1 MHRNVYLQGEL
12 AERFGDSF
20 RVQATSCAEILK
32 CINANRPTFSQY
44 LRECHEQDIAI
55 AIKCGEEGK
64 NLENEDISTELKEGD
79 VYMAIIPAGSKS
91 GLGKILAAVALIT
104 IGLPMLS
111 GGLGTAAAVGPNM
124 TWGAMIQAG
133 AGTTLGKIAVG
144 LATNL
149 AITGLMQ
156 IMAPDPEKDVNSTN
170 YLFDGDSQNM
180 EEGDPV
186 PILYG
191 ELRVPGRPISL
202 NVINGSYINPT
213 SILEADGSI
222 SAASLTPESPVGA

>member
-1 MHRNVYLQGEL
+1 
-12 AERFGDSF
+12 
-20 RVQATSCAEILK
+20 
-32 CINANRPTFSQY
+32 
-44 LRECHEQDIAI
+44 
-55 AIKCGEEGK
+55 
-64 NLENEDISTELKEGD
+64 
-79 VYMAIIPAGSKS
+79 
-91 GLGKILAAVALIT
+91 
-104 IGLPMLS
+104 
-111 GGLGTAAAVGPNM
+111 
-124 TWGAMIQAG
+124 
-133 AGTTLGKIAVG
+133 
-144 LATNL
+144 
-149 AITGLMQ
+149 MQ